1 LNGIL
6 EQMGSDSQN
15 NAHDLTSL
23 NDIIKNKDEEI
34 SMLRMLVDQQKYA
47 ISGEDQ
53 SLKQNKILFTLK
65 QEKEDLARQLKRIN
79 DELEAYKRATEE
91 RIGKY

>member
-1 LNGIL
+1 
-6 EQMGSDSQN
+6 MGSDPQN

-23 NDIIKNKDEEI
+23 NEVIRNKEEEI
-34 SMLRMLVDQQKYA
+34 SMLRMLVDQQKSA

-53 SLKQNKILFTLK
+53 NGKLNKMVLALK
-65 QEKEDLARQLKRIN
+65 QEKEEVSKQLKRSN
-79 DELEAYKRATEE
+79 DELEAYKRATEA